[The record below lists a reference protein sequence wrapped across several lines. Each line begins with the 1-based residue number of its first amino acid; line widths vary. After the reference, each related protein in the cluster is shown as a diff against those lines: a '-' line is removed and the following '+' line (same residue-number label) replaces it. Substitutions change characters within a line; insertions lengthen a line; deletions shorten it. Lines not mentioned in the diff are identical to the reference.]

1 MNTQS
6 APMNSLSRKRLL
18 REYRNTR
25 SGSEATR
32 STSQEKMSCTRP
44 TTPLEK
50 PKRTQRDLWAW
61 ELIAAVA
68 VSWLVLGASAYLMTL

>member
-1 MNTQS
+1 MPTS
-6 APMNSLSRKRLL
+6 SVPGNSLSARRVL
-18 REYRNTR
+18 REYRATH
-25 SGSEATR
+25 SGSAP
-32 STSQEKMSCTRP
+32 SSYTRP

-50 PKRTQRDLWAW
+50 PKRTQRALWAW